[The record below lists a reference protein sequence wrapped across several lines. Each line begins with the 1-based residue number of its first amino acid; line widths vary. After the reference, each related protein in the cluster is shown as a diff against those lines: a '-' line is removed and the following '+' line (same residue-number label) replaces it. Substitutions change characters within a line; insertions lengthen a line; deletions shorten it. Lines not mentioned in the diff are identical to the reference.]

1 MGDRG
6 QPFWWGEAP
15 ERPYNSAGVAT
26 ICFLEMPICL
36 KTRRA
41 VIKRLATA
49 RRVFGLINIMRKKRR
64 PPLRCN
70 CTTVREPRPTK
81 GYPLPNSELADD
93 GVDQ

>member
-41 VIKRLATA
+41 VIERLATA
-49 RRVFGLINIMRKKRR
+49 RRVFGPINIIRKKRR
-64 PPLRCN
+64 PPQLYGRLGTSPHQKTYQVLN
-70 CTTVREPRPTK
+70 WLTT
-81 GYPLPNSELADD
+81 A
-93 GVDQ
+93 

>member
-49 RRVFGLINIMRKKRR
+49 RRVFGLINIMRKKDVRR
-64 PPLRCN
+64 SAAIVQPFGSLAPPKDTPYQILN
-70 CTTVREPRPTK
+70 WLTT
-81 GYPLPNSELADD
+81 A
-93 GVDQ
+93 